1 MSMQLALEP
10 TYLLNV
16 RKRVPKHFIIVGAG
30 GNGAYLIPQLARAVS
45 LANRIATIENR
56 QPHSITIIDADDV
69 EDKNL
74 TRQNFLPID
83 VGGNKAQIMATR
95 YGRAFGLEINYVD
108 EYLVDANMLTGIIN
122 ANGAT
127 PVIIGA
133 VDNNKTRAIL
143 HSVFKKRRD
152 TFYLDAGN
160 EEWAGQ
166 VVLGYNSGGHEPQ
179 KGNKQPHF
187 FDVPSVCEIYP
198 EILEATDK
206 LPTELSCAERAV
218 SNPQNIFTNMTAAN
232 IMMGFVNTL
241 LNADE
246 NENIGL
252 KQHAVTFNA
261 ETISQTTTLNKYRY
275 LVKEEPKEQAKTEVK
290 AEVKS

>member
-1 MSMQLALEP
+1 MSLALALEP
-10 TYLLNV
+10 TYLLNIQQ
-16 RKRVPKHFIIVGAG
+16 RQAKHFIIIGAG
-30 GNGAYLIPQLARAVS
+30 GNGGYFIPQLARAVS
-45 LANRIATIENR
+45 LANRIATVENR
-56 QPHSITIIDADDV
+56 PTHSITIIDADDV

-108 EYLVDANMLTGIIN
+108 EYLVDADMLTGIIN
-122 ANGAT
+122 GNSGI
-127 PVIIGA
+127 PVIVGA

-143 HSVFKKRRD
+143 HSVYSKRKN

-166 VVLGYNSGGHEPQ
+166 VVLGYNSGGQKPQ
-179 KGNKQPHF
+179 KGNKKPHL

-232 IMMGFVNTL
+232 ILMGFVNGL
-241 LNADE
+241 LNSKE
-246 NENIGL
+246 HEGVGL

-261 ETISQTTTLNKYRY
+261 ETISQSTTLNKYRY
-275 LVKEEPKEQAKTEVK
+275 LVKEEEKAEEKVEVK
-290 AEVKS
+290 A